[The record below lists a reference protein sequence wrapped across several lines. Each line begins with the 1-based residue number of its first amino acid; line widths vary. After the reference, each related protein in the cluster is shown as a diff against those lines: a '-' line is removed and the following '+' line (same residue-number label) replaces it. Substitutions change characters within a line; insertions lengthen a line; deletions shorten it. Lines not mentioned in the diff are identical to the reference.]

1 VIHRSRVTS
10 NARCLELARAVR
22 DAHDAY
28 AAVRERHDREHVEA
42 VRDARKAGQ
51 ARRAVM
57 LADTREASLRR
68 GEREAIELAAWLESM
83 GLVSD
88 GHVDWDVV
96 VSDAG
101 RAGL

>member
-1 VIHRSRVTS
+1 
-10 NARCLELARAVR
+10 
-22 DAHDAY
+22 
-28 AAVRERHDREHVEA
+28 
-42 VRDARKAGQ
+42 
-51 ARRAVM
+51 M
-57 LADTREASLRR
+57 LADTREASLRW